1 MGTFAASLKTM
12 GDRRGLPATISVD
25 DGHIRID
32 AGDAPIGSWLLT
44 EIDLQPTP
52 TGFRMAAE
60 GEQLFIE
67 LSDTAGFQSEIAVK
81 NKRNGGRRGGR
92 AKSTRTKTIAPSER
106 PAHELNGSR
115 TGKRATERTF
125 SFPAKDQ
132 ILNLVDKSLALAKKR
147 WGSLLPEWVFTRV
160 MFAVVVGAF
169 ILMVIFPT
177 WVSTF
182 LLVAGLVLVVFGS
195 VVYMDSI
202 MASKWLP
209 GRMAPM
215 HVLLFGVATLLF
227 GVLLGVIAN

>member
-25 DGHIRID
+25 DGQIRID

-44 EIDLQPTP
+44 EVDLQPTP

-60 GEQLFIE
+60 GEHLFIE
-67 LSDTAGFQSEIAVK
+67 LSDTIAFQSEIAVK
-81 NKRNGGRRGGR
+81 SKRSGRRRKSRASKTTRARSVTPSDRPAPQLNGGQ
-92 AKSTRTKTIAPSER
+92 TR
-106 PAHELNGSR
+106 
-115 TGKRATERTF
+115 ERTL
-125 SFPAKDQ
+125 SIPAKDQ
-132 ILNLVDKSLALAKKR
+132 ILNLVDKTLALAKKR
-147 WGSLLPEWVFTRV
+147 WGSLLPEWAFTRL
-160 MFAVVVGAF
+160 MFAVVVGTF
-169 ILMVIFPT
+169 ILMVIFPA

-202 MASKWLP
+202 LASKWLP

-227 GVLLGVIAN
+227 GVVLGVIAN